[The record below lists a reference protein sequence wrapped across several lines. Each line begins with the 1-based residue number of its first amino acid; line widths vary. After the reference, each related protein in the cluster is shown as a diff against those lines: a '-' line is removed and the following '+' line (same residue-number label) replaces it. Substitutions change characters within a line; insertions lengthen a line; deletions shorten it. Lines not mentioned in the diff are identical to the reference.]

1 MNINRLWAGVTFA
14 AAGGR
19 TEVLLQSA
27 AEQGLRIR
35 HVRPLPGGFSAEC
48 PARQYPLLLPLARRC
63 RVRLQVLQK
72 HGMYFMLRATLR
84 RTGLFAGALAFGL
97 LLWQAQ
103 GLVWSIDCVDLTAG
117 QAARAVQALREAG
130 IRPGTRITQQLLTAG
145 EYALLENGG
154 EFSWASVNFEKG
166 RLTVEAAA
174 AKPAPEIDGSE
185 IRALVAKSD
194 GQVVSVEL
202 EDGTPMVTPGQ
213 QVAAGQVLIG
223 TARAERDGS
232 LNYRRAAGVVLARIN
247 WQAAAERPVA
257 PEAQILTGGHT
268 TWYELSAAGFD
279 LALGAGKADETALVR
294 QRHTQLSLLGLP
306 LPVAVT
312 EYTAFY
318 RETQT
323 LPYSESLALALARL
337 DCLRQLEQQFPG
349 AEILTWQESTG
360 QKNGVLNC
368 RVSAVILA
376 DLCTDAL

>member
-14 AAGGR
+14 AVGGR

-35 HVRPLPGGFSAEC
+35 RVRPLAGGFSAEC

-63 RVRLQVLQK
+63 RVRLRVLQR
-72 HGMYFMLRATLR
+72 HGLYFRLRGTLR
-84 RTGLFAGALAFGL
+84 RTGLLAGALVFGL

-103 GLVWSIDCVDLTAG
+103 GLVWSIECVDLTAG
-117 QAARAVQALREAG
+117 QTARALQALREAG
-130 IRPGTRITQQLLTAG
+130 IRPGVQITRQLLTAG
-145 EYALLENGG
+145 EYALLESGG

-185 IRALVAKSD
+185 IRELVAKSD
-194 GQVVSVEL
+194 GQIVSVEL
-202 EDGTPMVTPGQ
+202 EDGTPMVAPGQ

-232 LNYRRAAGVVLARIN
+232 LNYRRAAGVVMARVN
-247 WQAAAERPVA
+247 WQAEAERPVA
-257 PEAQILTGGHT
+257 PETEVLTGEHT
-268 TWYELSAAGFD
+268 TWYELSAAGWS
-279 LALGAGKADETALVR
+279 LTLGAGETDEAALIR

-318 RETQT
+318 RETQA

-337 DCLRQLEQQFPG
+337 DCLRRLEQQFPG
-349 AEILTWQESTG
+349 AEILTWQESAG
-360 QKNGVLNC
+360 QKDGVLTC

-376 DLCTDAL
+376 DLCTEAL